1 MGENAD
7 NEQNKLFGGGTSLLQ
22 IILVNFGISLTA
34 FVALWAISVKIKN
47 ASIVDIFWGPACA
60 LPAATTWLQTESH
73 SLRATLITTLVLIW
87 GLRLGLYLGIRNVG
101 HGEDFRYVRMR
112 EKAGGDGPFV
122 MRSLT
127 HVFVLQC
134 CISFFVS
141 LPVQI
146 DQFGFSEWL
155 LFPEGE
161 LGIIAYLGITIF
173 VIGLLFEAVGDH
185 QLRQFKKNPE
195 NKGKLMD
202 RGLWSWTRHP
212 NYFGDAA
219 VWTGLTL
226 VALESQWGFLTILSP
241 LLMIHFLYNLSGK
254 ALLERS
260 MSRRYPDYED
270 YRRRVSGFLPRPP
283 AR

>member
-1 MGENAD
+1 M
-7 NEQNKLFGGGTSLLQ
+7 FQ
-22 IILVNFGISLTA
+22 IILINFAISLLA
-34 FVALWAISVKIKN
+34 FISLWAVSVKIRN

-60 LPAATTWLQTESH
+60 LPALTTWLQMETH
-73 SLRATLITTLVLIW
+73 SLRATLLTGLVLLW
-87 GLRLGLYLGIRNVG
+87 GARLGLYLGIRNVG

-112 EKAGGDGPFV
+112 EKAGGDKPFI

-127 HVFVLQC
+127 HVFIMQC

-141 LPVQI
+141 LPVQVG
-146 DQFGFSEWL
+146 QFGTSPWL
-155 LFPEGE
+155 VFPDGA
-161 LGIIAYLGITIF
+161 LGFLAWLGVAIF
-173 VIGLLFEAVGDH
+173 VIGLMFEAVGDQ
-185 QLRQFKKNPE
+185 QLRRFKANPA

-202 RGLWSWTRHP
+202 RGLWAWTRHP

-226 VALESQWGFLTILSP
+226 IALESQWGVLTILSP

-270 YRRRVSGFLPRPP
+270 YKRRVSGFLPRPP